1 MTLPVESSIGPR
13 SDKKTDNQSLFLAR
27 EKFLL
32 RWFAS
37 LYSVEIFVI
46 SLIWFTDCNALF
58 LLFGLQIVMLNFSH
72 LNCL

>member
-37 LYSVEIFVI
+37 LYSAEIFVI
-46 SLIWFTDCNALF
+46 SLIWFTDCNAK
-58 LLFGLQIVMLNFSH
+58 LLSS
-72 LNCL
+72 

>member
-1 MTLPVESSIGPR
+1 MTLPVESSIRPR

-37 LYSVEIFVI
+37 LYSAEIFVI
-46 SLIWFTDCNALF
+46 SLIWFTDCNALSLIWF
-58 LLFGLQIVMLNFSH
+58 TDCNAKLLSS
-72 LNCL
+72 